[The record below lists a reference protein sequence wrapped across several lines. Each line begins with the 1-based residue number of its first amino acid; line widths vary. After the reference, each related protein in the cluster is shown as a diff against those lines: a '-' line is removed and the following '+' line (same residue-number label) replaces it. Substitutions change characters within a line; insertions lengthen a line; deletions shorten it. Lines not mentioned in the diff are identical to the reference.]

1 MRNRELHDA
10 LREFALESAALL
22 SAEVAAGAELPYD
35 VVEEPGTGSVLYRY
49 LPLTSNF
56 VAARWDA
63 LRAMPAHD
71 AAARALGTGAEAYLR
86 LRGLPAAA
94 DSGPALRAM
103 IDRLYEDA
111 TDFQFPE
118 ERFER
123 VYAEVERTLYENT
136 MRTAVVAPVH
146 GLLMEADRLD
156 LGGGLVLAR
165 GDSVSAPPEAVWP
178 LGPGERERATGPNV
192 VAALERDVE
201 TDSPL
206 PAGEARVRFRR
217 LLTALRLFKPG
228 RVSVGPV
235 AWGRAD
241 EGVWQPLPL
250 ALGGPGRGE
259 PWVLGADEEG
269 QMRELVELVAS
280 TRNGGRIGWAL
291 ARFEMGCER
300 TADMDALSDYLLAV
314 QSLLDAG
321 DDAGRASLGQR
332 LAALC
337 AEDHERGAVRAR
349 LDAAFALDSRAMSGG
364 AIDFDD
370 DGDDGDG
377 ADPPRVVVA
386 EVEQHLRALLRDVV
400 CGYLDPDL
408 KSVADDILL
417 AGSEPLDIRARDL
430 REDPEPAPAGPD
442 PQPQPQ
448 GELDLEP
455 EPMPDPLADSRA
467 PDGPGTA
474 ADPRSAAW
482 AVASL
487 PGPRTRRESPPPPRA
502 EDRVED
508 PVAYDDN
515 TIADRPLPRFEPA
528 AQADPQEDETIDER
542 GQLEPAL
549 DSGVTPSAD
558 WEMDD
563 DAASYSAPI

>member
-1 MRNRELHDA
+1 
-10 LREFALESAALL
+10 
-22 SAEVAAGAELPYD
+22 
-35 VVEEPGTGSVLYRY
+35 
-49 LPLTSNF
+49 
-56 VAARWDA
+56 
-63 LRAMPAHD
+63 MPAYD

-94 DSGPALRAM
+94 DAEPALRAM
-103 IDRLYEDA
+103 LDRLYEDA

-146 GLLMEADRLD
+146 GVLLESDRLD

-165 GDSVSAPPEAVWP
+165 GDRVAAPPEAVWP
-178 LGPGERERATGPNV
+178 LGPGERERATGPNTV
-192 VAALERDVE
+192 CAVERDVE

-206 PAGEARVRFRR
+206 PASEARVRFRR

-228 RVSVGPV
+228 RVAIGPV

-250 ALGGPGRGE
+250 GLGGPGRGE

-269 QMRELVELVAS
+269 ELRELVELTA
-280 TRNGGRIGWAL
+280 TARNGGRLAWAL
-291 ARFEMGCER
+291 ARFEMGCGRMIE
-300 TADMDALSDYLLAV
+300 TEALSDYLLAV

-321 DDAGRASLGQR
+321 DEAGRASLGQR

-337 AEDHERGAVRAR
+337 AEEHERSVVRSR
-349 LDAAFALDSRAMSGG
+349 LDAAFALQERVMRG
-364 AIDFDD
+364 ALVDPDLDD
-370 DGDDGDG
+370 TG

-400 CGYLDPDL
+400 CGYLDQDL
-408 KSVADDILL
+408 KSVADDILV

-430 REDPEPAPAGPD
+430 RQEPDERDEPDDFLQPEPEPD
-442 PQPQPQ
+442 
-448 GELDLEP
+448 
-455 EPMPDPLADSRA
+455 PMPDPLADSRG

-482 AVASL
+482 AVAAL
-487 PGPRTRRESPPPPRA
+487 PGPRTRREVPPPPRA
-502 EDRVED
+502 EDRVEEEEA
-508 PVAYDDN
+508 VAVVHEDH
-515 TIADRPLPRFEPA
+515 TIADQPLPRHNA
-528 AQADPQEDETIDER
+528 HEDQTLDER
-542 GQLEPAL
+542 EEPELHA
-549 DSGVTPSAD
+549 GVTPSAD
-558 WEMDD
+558 WGMDD
-563 DAASYSAPI
+563 DPASYSAPI

>member
-1 MRNRELHDA
+1 MAKTARMRNRELHDA

-49 LPLTSNF
+49 LPLTSDF
-56 VAARWDA
+56 IAARWDA
-63 LRAMPAHD
+63 LRAMPAHE

-94 DSGPALRAM
+94 DSEPALRAM

-165 GDSVSAPPEAVWP
+165 GDSLAAPPEAVWP
-178 LGPGERERATGPNV
+178 LGPGERERATGPNT

-269 QMRELVELVAS
+269 QLRELVELIA
-280 TRNGGRIGWAL
+280 TARTGGRIGWAL

-300 TADMDALSDYLLAV
+300 TVDTDALSDYLLAV
-314 QSLLDAG
+314 QSLLDAD
-321 DDAGRASLGQR
+321 DDAGRASLSQR

-337 AEDHERGAVRAR
+337 AEEHERGAVRTR
-349 LDAAFALDSRAMSGG
+349 LDGAFALHSRAMSGA

-370 DGDDGDG
+370 EEGDG

-408 KSVADDILL
+408 KSVADDILV

-430 REDPEPAPAGPD
+430 REDPDE
-442 PQPQPQ
+442 PQPLDPDRQ
-448 GELDLEP
+448 GELQLEPEAGEPEP
-455 EPMPDPLADSRA
+455 EPMPDPLADSRL

-482 AVASL
+482 AVAAL
-487 PGPRTRRESPPPPRA
+487 PGPRTQRESPPPPRA
-502 EDRVED
+502 EDRVAD
-508 PVAYDDN
+508 PVVHDDP
-515 TIADRPLPRFEPA
+515 TIADRPLPRFEPDTDV
-528 AQADPQEDETIDER
+528 DPV
-542 GQLEPAL
+542 A